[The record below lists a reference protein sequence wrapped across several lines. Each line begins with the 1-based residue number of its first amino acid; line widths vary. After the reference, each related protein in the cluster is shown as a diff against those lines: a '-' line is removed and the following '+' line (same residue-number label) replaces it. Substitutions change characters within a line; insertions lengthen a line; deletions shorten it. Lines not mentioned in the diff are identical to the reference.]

1 MRDHGAA
8 SFVQAAIPVITD
20 ELAAAMIGRAGK
32 GDKEITLGVLDI
44 LSEYGG
50 ADQVFEICREIVA
63 NVDPDDEA
71 TLGAVRFAIQQTE
84 TMSGEFGVVETY
96 SAKKALLEPWL
107 VDTREVVASFAKREI
122 ATLERMIASEQ
133 NRAEQSVA
141 LDKLNW
147 GEPLE

>member
-1 MRDHGAA
+1 
-8 SFVQAAIPVITD
+8 
-20 ELAAAMIGRAGK
+20 
-32 GDKEITLGVLDI
+32 
-44 LSEYGG
+44 
-50 ADQVFEICREIVA
+50 
-63 NVDPDDEA
+63 
-71 TLGAVRFAIQQTE
+71 
-84 TMSGEFGVVETY
+84 MSGEFGVVETY